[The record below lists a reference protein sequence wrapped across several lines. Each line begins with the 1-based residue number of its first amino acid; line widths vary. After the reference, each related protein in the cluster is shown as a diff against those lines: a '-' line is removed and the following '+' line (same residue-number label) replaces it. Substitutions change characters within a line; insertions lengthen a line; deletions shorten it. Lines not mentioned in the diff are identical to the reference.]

1 MRLIYSTL
9 ILLLVLSIS
18 GQSEPDANLSIERST
33 VMLFDASESMK
44 DNDKIN
50 SAKIAV
56 KEFIS
61 ALDPA
66 TDELALIVFYDCD
79 NIVVEQPFTADQSA
93 LSSKVDTIRPTGKT
107 PLTAAMAFAK
117 SYIEDNANGTDK
129 KIIQLTDGTETCSRR
144 TVSNKTEDLD
154 ISIIGFD
161 ILNGSEQET
170 ELMNYAQSIG
180 ADYINAGNAS
190 NSSDLINIL
199 QREYEKPT
207 RAQNLAP
214 VPSYDEAAG
223 QNLSLASSA
232 ASSGNT
238 SDELIEPDEVLEA
251 EDGPEE
257 LNLSSASSAAS
268 IDNASDDLGG
278 PDEVIGDQDEAAKL
292 NLSDPSYWIN
302 MGNALY
308 SQGKYNEAAK
318 AYDEAI
324 KLNSS
329 DPLAWKGK
337 ADALYALGQFD
348 EAAKA
353 YDEAIKLSSADPL
366 LWKGKADALYAL
378 GLFDEAAKAY
388 DEAIKLN
395 SSDPL
400 AWKGKADALYA
411 LGQYDEAAKA
421 YDEAIKLSSADP
433 LLWKGKADALY
444 ALGQFDEAA
453 KAYDEAKR
461 LDPNIALSREG
472 KASDALQE
480 NDSAVG
486 AIVQPSM
493 EIGKGISSTPSQPG
507 FIGTIYSGANV
518 PKKDKFVCNLMSAC
532 GMYPR
537 GLGNN
542 GDGATANL
550 GAFNLGRINRDSS

>member
-1 MRLIYSTL
+1 MRLIYSAL
-9 ILLLVLSIS
+9 ILLLILSIS
-18 GQSEPDANLSIERST
+18 GQSEPDANLSAERST
-33 VMLFDASESMK
+33 VLLFDASESMK
-44 DNDKIN
+44 DNDKID

-278 PDEVIGDQDEAAKL
+278 PDEVIGDQDEAAEL

-318 AYDEAI
+318 AYDEA
-324 KLNSS
+324 N
-329 DPLAWKGK
+329 
-337 ADALYALGQFD
+337 
-348 EAAKA
+348 
-353 YDEAIKLSSADPL
+353 
-366 LWKGKADALYAL
+366 
-378 GLFDEAAKAY
+378 
-388 DEAIKLN
+388 
-395 SSDPL
+395 
-400 AWKGKADALYA
+400 
-411 LGQYDEAAKA
+411 
-421 YDEAIKLSSADP
+421 
-433 LLWKGKADALY
+433 
-444 ALGQFDEAA
+444 
-453 KAYDEAKR
+453 R

-472 KASDALQE
+472 KVPDALQE
-480 NDSAVG
+480 NDSAVR
-486 AIVQPSM
+486 AIGQPSM

-532 GMYPR
+532 GMYPL

-542 GDGATANL
+542 GDGAIANL
-550 GAFNLGRINRDSS
+550 GAFNLGRINRASS